1 MQLMGNLTVKVV
13 MIMGLIDE
21 IEKLGAD
28 REDALNRYMGKAEMY
43 ERMLKKYIKAV
54 DDACV
59 KDCFD
64 RDDYENALA
73 NAHALKGVSGN
84 LSLVPLYQGYSEVV
98 RLIRAGENEK
108 AKDEYM
114 KLIPLQDEILAC
126 ISKYI

>member
-1 MQLMGNLTVKVV
+1 
-13 MIMGLIDE
+13 MGLIDE

-59 KDCFD
+59 KDFFD